1 MPIVVDYFMTPVSP
15 YVYLGHERL
24 RALCA
29 RTGAHLALRV
39 VDLGKVFPVSG
50 GVALKDRAPQRQAYR
65 LQELARWRDF
75 LGLPLNLQPR
85 HFPVPPALA
94 STLILAT
101 AEQHGQEAALDIA
114 ADCLRAVWAEER
126 NIADAAT
133 LQAIAEQRGLDGRAL
148 LDVAGTD
155 RIAATFEQHTAEA
168 IARGVFGAPT
178 YAIGTQLFWGQDR
191 LDFLERAL
199 VSGATGSESR

>member
-75 LGLPLNLQPR
+75 LGL
-85 HFPVPPALA
+85 
-94 STLILAT
+94 SAT
-101 AEQHGQEAALDIA
+101 ATVAAWRMKETA
-114 ADCLRAVWAEER
+114 FSPLRR
-126 NIADAAT
+126 
-133 LQAIAEQRGLDGRAL
+133 
-148 LDVAGTD
+148 
-155 RIAATFEQHTAEA
+155 
-168 IARGVFGAPT
+168 
-178 YAIGTQLFWGQDR
+178 
-191 LDFLERAL
+191 
-199 VSGATGSESR
+199 